1 MIRTK
6 VPIDI
11 RKYKAKIAGPFTA
24 KQVVVVVI
32 LIIIDFLLY
41 QFILSPMKLSIENLI
56 TVLFIIDL
64 IIGAIGIGE
73 IEGQSMGSYIKD
85 YIKYNIVAPHKRKVG
100 EPVKKNYPVKKLS
113 AKELKENPEFHG
125 YK

>member
-24 KQVVVVVI
+24 KQAVVVTI
-32 LIIIDFLLY
+32 LIIIDAGLY
-41 QFILSPMKLSIENLI
+41 SMVLSPMKLSVENLI
-56 TVLFIIDL
+56 TVLFVIDL
-64 IIGAIGIGE
+64 IIGVIGIGE
-73 IEGQSMGSYIKD
+73 IEGQSMASYIKD
-85 YIKYNIVAPHKRKVG
+85 YIKYNIIAPHKRQVG
-100 EPVKKNYPVKKLS
+100 EKVKKEYPVKKLS
-113 AKELKENPEFHG
+113 KKEIANHPEYHG

>member
-24 KQVVVVVI
+24 KQAVVVAI
-32 LIIIDFLLY
+32 LAIVDMGVYSMVLA
-41 QFILSPMKLSIENLI
+41 PMKLSIENII
-56 TVLFIIDL
+56 TIIFVIDL
-64 IIGAIGIGE
+64 VIGCIGIGE
-73 IEGQSMGSYIKD
+73 IEGQSMASYIKD
-85 YIKYNIVAPHKRKVG
+85 YIKYNILSPHKRTIG
-100 EPVKKNYPVKKLS
+100 EEIKKEYPVKKLP
-113 AKELKENPEFHG
+113 AKYLKEHPEYHG